1 LPKIKHPWLY
11 GKKFEKEMKKKI
23 EKKNLILKIFLLEL
37 FWFKKSPNQEIGLGR
52 FWE

>member
-1 LPKIKHPWLY
+1 MVKNL
-11 GKKFEKEMKKKI
+11 KKKWKKKI

-37 FWFKKSPNQEIGLGR
+37 FWFKKSPNQEIGLGG